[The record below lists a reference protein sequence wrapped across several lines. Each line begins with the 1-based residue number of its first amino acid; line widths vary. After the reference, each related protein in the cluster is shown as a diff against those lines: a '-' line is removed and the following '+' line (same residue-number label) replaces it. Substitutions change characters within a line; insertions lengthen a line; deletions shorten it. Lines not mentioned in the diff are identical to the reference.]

1 MMQDLEKSKLFMEI
15 QEKQLIMT
23 GATVKKNQ
31 KKLSFEDVRKIK
43 QQYRD
48 MYFALTSINWA
59 QGMTLGMAWQKAIR
73 QIEAYIVSKVKTPN
87 HPMNAEL
94 IKFHTDFRKDMSK
107 YIMTSEYS
115 DEKSKDALNNMYQQY
130 MPEKV
135 ADKKQTAQSFEN
147 AKLRAKQMMQKIVMR
162 NLNMIEQ
169 QRQHEFAA

>member
-1 MMQDLEKSKLFMEI
+1 MQDLEKSKLFMEI

-23 GATVKKNQ
+23 GVTVKKNQ

-107 YIMTSEYS
+107 YIM
-115 DEKSKDALNNMYQQY
+115 
-130 MPEKV
+130 
-135 ADKKQTAQSFEN
+135 
-147 AKLRAKQMMQKIVMR
+147 
-162 NLNMIEQ
+162 MIG
-169 QRQHEFAA
+169 RHTRL